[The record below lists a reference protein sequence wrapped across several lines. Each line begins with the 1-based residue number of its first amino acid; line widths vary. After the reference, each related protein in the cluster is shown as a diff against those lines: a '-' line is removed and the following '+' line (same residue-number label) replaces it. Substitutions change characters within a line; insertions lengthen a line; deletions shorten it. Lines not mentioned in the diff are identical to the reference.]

1 MANLAEEAATKSEKN
16 LSKRGRE
23 NLRNQVFM
31 SEIYSGNFYSP
42 AHKCLA
48 LSAFANYLPKRVN
61 NLFQS
66 LPKLLA

>member
-31 SEIYSGNFYSP
+31 SEIYSGNFY
-42 AHKCLA
+42 
-48 LSAFANYLPKRVN
+48 
-61 NLFQS
+61 
-66 LPKLLA
+66 